1 MEAIILGGGLG
12 TRLRSVCPDLPK
24 PLVPVRDKPFLS
36 HLMQYWK
43 GQGVNHFI
51 LSVGYL
57 HEKVIETYGT
67 SFEEISIDYAIEST
81 PLGTGGALLHSLSKL
96 QNPEK
101 PFLVL
106 NGDTYFPIPLSE
118 FHLIGDC
125 TLALHQTEKNT
136 RYDGIH
142 MTPSGKI
149 ITLGDPSS
157 TLINGGCYLFH
168 PRAFK
173 NITQKPF
180 SLEQELLPHFIAK
193 HMCFG
198 HLFDSPFIDIGIPK
212 DYHLFVH
219 NFVEN

>member
-1 MEAIILGGGLG
+1 MEAIILAGGLG

-24 PLVPVRDKPFLS
+24 PLAPVRDKPFLS

-43 GQGVNHFI
+43 NQGVNHFI

-57 HEKVIETYGT
+57 YEKVIETYGT
-67 SFEEISIDYAIEST
+67 SFEEASIDYAIEST
-81 PLGTGGALLHSLSKL
+81 PLGTGGALIHSLSKL
-96 QNPEK
+96 QSPEE

-125 TLALHQTEKNT
+125 TLALYQTEKNT
-136 RYDGIH
+136 RYDGVQL
-142 MTPSGKI
+142 TPSGKI

-173 NITQKPF
+173 NITLGQF
-180 SLEQELLPHFIAK
+180 SLEQDYLPTLIEK
-193 HMCFG
+193 QTCFG
-198 HLFDSPFIDIGIPK
+198 QHFDSPFIDIGVPK
-212 DYHLFVH
+212 DY
-219 NFVEN
+219 NFFILTIQ